1 MTTTSPTPETGDIAR
16 QLKSVLDYVKDC
28 DRRVHLGEIMDLD
41 GLDDKVMEICD
52 IVAALPQDKA
62 QEYETQMGALI
73 TELEKLAK
81 SMQEQQVKI
90 DGGKK

>member
-1 MTTTSPTPETGDIAR
+1 MTSTETPEGGDIAQ

-41 GLDDKVMEICD
+41 GLDGKVMAICD
-52 IVAALPQDKA
+52 LIAAMPQDQA
-62 QEYETQMGALI
+62 QAYETQMGVLI

-81 SMQEQQVKI
+81 SMQEQQAKI
-90 DGGKK
+90 DGGKQ

>member
-1 MTTTSPTPETGDIAR
+1 MTNPQAPDTGDIAQ

-41 GLDDKVMEICD
+41 GLDDKVMQICD
-52 IVAALPQDKA
+52 VVASLSQEDA
-62 QEYETQMGALI
+62 QVYEAQMGVLI

-81 SMQEQQVKI
+81 SMQEQQIKI
-90 DGGKK
+90 DSGER